1 MLLLNAAVQRIW
13 PAAFIEIY
21 GSYVTK
27 LSSVSNSD
35 LDLVVCF
42 GDSASCSYNSVNT
55 STVGGG
61 GGSPRMM
68 SSVSPRKME
77 EEDRSVLN
85 LIGVRGVI
93 PLLQTLAEYLPPE
106 MGMLDDE
113 PILRS
118 EINDSFVNENWF
130 MLAFYALNVTYR
142 VDKMILH
149 TRIPV
154 IKAIARMLK
163 CNIETGEQE
172 VINIQIDISID
183 SLAHRLVYIFL
194 YNKCHI

>member
-1 MLLLNAAVQRIW
+1 
-13 PAAFIEIY
+13 
-21 GSYVTK
+21 
-27 LSSVSNSD
+27 
-35 LDLVVCF
+35 
-42 GDSASCSYNSVNT
+42 
-55 STVGGG
+55 
-61 GGSPRMM
+61 
-68 SSVSPRKME
+68 
-77 EEDRSVLN
+77 
-85 LIGVRGVI
+85 
-93 PLLQTLAEYLPPE
+93 
-106 MGMLDDE
+106 
-113 PILRS
+113 
-118 EINDSFVNENWF
+118 